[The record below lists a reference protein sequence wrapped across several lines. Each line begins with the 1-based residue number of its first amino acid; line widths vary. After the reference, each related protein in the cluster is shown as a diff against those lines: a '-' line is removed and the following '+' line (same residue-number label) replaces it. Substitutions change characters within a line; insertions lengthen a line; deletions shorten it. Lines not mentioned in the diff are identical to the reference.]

1 MVIEKINNKRE
12 KEMKFTIFSKKDKI
26 STEVKGDYLY
36 EAIDEILHLNSHDYL
51 SSTDWMIYNEA
62 GTLIVNDGIEI

>member
-1 MVIEKINNKRE
+1 
-12 KEMKFTIFSKKDKI
+12 MKFTIFSKRDKI
-26 STEVKGDYLY
+26 SAKVEGDYLY

-62 GTLIVNDGIEI
+62 GILIVNDGMEL